1 MRLHL
6 FFSWCPSNPNLGF
19 TFSIRETL
27 SEIRES
33 PAALQLASST
43 VLNVYMVAH
52 AAAIAL
58 LVTAALGVAGYVV
71 RPAF

>member
-6 FFSWCPSNPNLGF
+6 FVSLCPLTPNLGF
-19 TFSIRETL
+19 TFSIRE
-27 SEIRES
+27 S
-33 PAALQLASST
+33 PPALQLASST
-43 VLNVYMVAH
+43 VLNVYMAAH

>member
-6 FFSWCPSNPNLGF
+6 FVSLCLLTPNLGLN
-19 TFSIRETL
+19 FSIREST
-27 SEIRES
+27 
-33 PAALQLASST
+33 PALQLASST
-43 VLNVYMVAH
+43 VLNVYMVPH

-71 RPAF
+71 RLVF